1 MFLKRRIDLF
11 QRLSFRLTLW
21 YSVIFTLCAV
31 VLLMIFY
38 TRVAY
43 ITSASMDEELAEEA
57 AEFAEVMQES
67 GLPGLTAE
75 MQIEENSEEPGAIFL
90 RLLTP
95 RGEVLSSTDPAPWG
109 GAVPLDQRQLLARV
123 RPSEPHYESIDLD
136 AHPYQ
141 MRSIYQ
147 AIGPEL
153 ILQIG
158 FSLEESEAYMDIFR
172 QLLLWILAPVVLL
185 SAAVG
190 WFMAHQALADV
201 DAVARTAEEISQGYS
216 NKRVKLERH
225 FVEIDRLANSF
236 NTMVDQLHALISQMR
251 EMTDNIAHDLRSPL
265 TRIRGFAEMSLIG
278 KRSPAEFQ
286 DMAVNTVE
294 ECDNLIHMI
303 NTMLDIAEAESGIG
317 PVSTE
322 PVKLQPLV
330 DDACALF
337 NSLAHKKR
345 IRLDQEVPAAVV
357 VLSDKSKLQ
366 RMITNLLENAIKYT
380 PTRGRVAVSVQ
391 MADEQAR
398 IQVRDTGIGIA
409 SDEQPKIFQRFYRC
423 DTSRSEAGMGLGL
436 SLVKALAE
444 SLGGSLSVESA
455 PREGSTFTLCMP
467 TINTV

>member
-21 YSVIFTLCAV
+21 YSITFTLCAV

-43 ITSASMDEELAEEA
+43 ITSEGMDEELAEEA
-57 AEFAEVMQES
+57 AEFAEVMRTS
-67 GLPGLTAE
+67 GLPGLMTE
-75 MQIEENSEEPGAIFL
+75 MQIEESSEEPGAIFL

-95 RGEVLSSTDPAPWG
+95 RGEVLATTDPAPWG
-109 GAVPLDQRQLLARV
+109 GAVPLDQRQLFMRV
-123 RPSEPHYESIDLD
+123 RPSEPLYKSIALD
-136 AHPYQ
+136 THPYQ

-153 ILQIG
+153 ILQVG
-158 FSLEESEAYMDIFR
+158 FSLEESEAYLDTFR
-172 QLLLWILAPVVLL
+172 QLLLWILAPVVVL

-201 DAVARTAEEISQGYS
+201 DAVARTAEEISQGHS

-225 FVEIDRLANSF
+225 FVETDRLANSF
-236 NTMVDQLHALISQMR
+236 NTMVDQLHALLGQMR

-265 TRIRGFAEMSLIG
+265 TRIRGFAEMTLIG
-278 KRSPAEFQ
+278 KSSPADFQ

-322 PVKLQPLV
+322 PVRLQPLI
-330 DDACALF
+330 DDACTLF
-337 NSLAHKKR
+337 NSLARKKH
-345 IRLDQEVPAAVV
+345 IRLEHEVPASVV
-357 VLSDKSKLQ
+357 VLSDKGKLQ
-366 RMITNLLENAIKYT
+366 RMLTNLLENAIKYT
-380 PTRGRVAVSVQ
+380 PSRGRVAVSVQ
-391 MADEQAR
+391 LADQEAR
-398 IQVRDTGIGIA
+398 IRVRDTGIGIA
-409 SDEQPKIFQRFYRC
+409 PHELPKIFQRFYRC

-455 PREGSTFTLCMP
+455 PRKGSTFTLCMP
-467 TINTV
+467 AINTV